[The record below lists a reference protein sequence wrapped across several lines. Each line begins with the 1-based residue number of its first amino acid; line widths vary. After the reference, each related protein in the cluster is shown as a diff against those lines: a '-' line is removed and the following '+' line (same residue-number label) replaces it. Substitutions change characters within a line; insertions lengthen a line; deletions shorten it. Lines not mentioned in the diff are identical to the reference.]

1 MWELIQV
8 QSGGHI
14 QRLAR
19 MSSIFCAIDE
29 TEILIAGGYLND
41 QDGENTDG
49 HASDAFILDTKTL
62 ELLSVAVSAHDE
74 AVPSHFDS
82 LTN

>member
-1 MWELIQV
+1 MWELIRV
-8 QSGGHI
+8 KSGHV

-19 MSSIFCAIDE
+19 MSSIFCAIEE

-49 HASDAFILDTKTL
+49 HASDTFILDTKTF
-62 ELLSVAVSAHDE
+62 EVRSVAIFASNED
-74 AVPSHFDS
+74 VPSHFDS